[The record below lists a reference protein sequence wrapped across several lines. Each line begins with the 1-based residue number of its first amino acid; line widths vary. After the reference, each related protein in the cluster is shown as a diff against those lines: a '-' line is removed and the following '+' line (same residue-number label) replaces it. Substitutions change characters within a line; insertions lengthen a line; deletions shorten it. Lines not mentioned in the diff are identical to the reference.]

1 MAGDQNRDHALR
13 TAIKFTL
20 KSPRTD
26 RNILM
31 KKEYKVLA
39 NMSSYVRS
47 YVGQLGGWQYSVHEE
62 GLHPHP
68 YSLNVGLK

>member
-31 KKEYKVLA
+31 KKCTRVASRFKKRKITED
-39 NMSSYVRS
+39 
-47 YVGQLGGWQYSVHEE
+47 
-62 GLHPHP
+62 LHD
-68 YSLNVGLK
+68 

>member
-39 NMSSYVRS
+39 NMSS
-47 YVGQLGGWQYSVHEE
+47 
-62 GLHPHP
+62 
-68 YSLNVGLK
+68 